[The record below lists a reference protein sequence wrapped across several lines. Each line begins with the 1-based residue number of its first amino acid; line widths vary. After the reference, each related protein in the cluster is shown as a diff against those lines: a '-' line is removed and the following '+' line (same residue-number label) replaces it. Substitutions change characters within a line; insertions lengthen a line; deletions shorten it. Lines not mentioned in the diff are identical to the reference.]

1 MDPITL
7 ATTAGAALVAAMATD
22 GWQQARGATVGLWRR
37 FRPERAELVAE
48 DLDELR
54 SDALAAQEAQ
64 DTATIEQLAADW
76 QQRLAELL
84 RRRPDLAEDLQAVL
98 DGVLDRSLTDD
109 DRVRVQRQINIA
121 RDNGRAFGV
130 MNGNLIYHE
139 GAKPADGASRTTP

>member
-22 GWQQARGATVGLWRR
+22 AWHQAREATVDLWRR
-37 FRPERAELVAE
+37 FRPDRAELVAE

-54 SDALAAQEAQ
+54 GDALAAQEAQ

-98 DGVLDRSLTDD
+98 DDVLDGSLTDE

-121 RDNGRAFGV
+121 RDNGRVFGV
-130 MNGNLIYHE
+130 MGGNLIYHE